1 MVVVRAG
8 AVTVEKIAATVVVVA
23 VGIPSKKTSG
33 HVVAEILTA
42 IVATTECFVKCI
54 DCNVYTHLIPI

>member
-8 AVTVEKIAATVVVVA
+8 AVTVEKIAATVVVA

-33 HVVAEILTA
+33 HIVAEILTA